1 MEARRSL
8 KEQELFYALLEGKH
22 AAMDDAAA
30 TDPRDYS
37 YNDMLR
43 IFRYN
48 DKVLVNFMK
57 GYHDASR
64 DLSR

>member
-22 AAMDDAAA
+22 AAIDD
-30 TDPRDYS
+30 TEKNEYS
-37 YNDMLR
+37 YNHFLQRM
-43 IFRYN
+43 RYN

-64 DLSR
+64 EANRGN